1 MVTTSLGMNKTF
13 MQPNEKD
20 SHAHRRFFS
29 FSFGVSFGEGGF
41 FGSLSIANVFP
52 SCSQSYPIVLK
63 DVPNVTSIVR
73 KATFHPS
80 VKN

>member
-1 MVTTSLGMNKTF
+1 MVTTSIGMNKTF

-20 SHAHRRFFS
+20 SHAHRRVFS
-29 FSFGVSFGEGGF
+29 FSLGFLLEGGF